1 MVEVSGHYLKS
12 FFDACVEHGAR
23 PTVLL
28 DGLDLPE
35 AAEDWVGQRFPGT
48 VLLDM
53 LQAAAADTCDTV
65 IGVRCGQ
72 ALRPNSFQDV
82 GTGVVASANL
92 REGLAFNT
100 RFQALTQTIGRS
112 WMEVDGDEARIIWQ
126 SNLDDTAGLD
136 QFIEAVFAG
145 YAAIGRWL
153 VWQID
158 HEIARM
164 EFRHPTVAHAD
175 VIAELLGCEPHFDA
189 ERDQM
194 VFAAEIVERP
204 LPTANPQI
212 VSQLTERL
220 EQDLARLTRP
230 AGMGEQVSEAIQA
243 MLGKG
248 PPTAGRVA
256 ARLGLSERT
265 LRRRLMADGTNF
277 TALLKRVRMEA
288 CRRDLGD
295 GRYSM
300 AEIAQRLGY
309 SEQSAFARAFR
320 DWFGKSPGEY
330 RDD

>member
-1 MVEVSGHYLKS
+1 MVEVAGHYLKS
-12 FFDACVEHGAR
+12 FYDACRHYGAQSSALR
-23 PTVLL
+23 

-35 AAEDWVGQRFPGT
+35 AAEDWSGQRFRGT

-53 LQAAAADTCDTV
+53 LQAAAADTGDSA

-72 ALRPNSFQDV
+72 SLRPNSFLDV

-126 SNLDDTAGLD
+126 SNLEDTTGLA
-136 QFIEAVFAG
+136 QLTEAVFAG

-153 VWQID
+153 VWHLDQ
-158 HEIARM
+158 EIARM
-164 EFRHPTVAHAD
+164 AFRHPCVAHAD
-175 VIAELLGCEPHFDA
+175 VIADLFGCQPHFDA
-189 ERDQM
+189 ECDQM

-204 LPTANPQI
+204 LPTANPEI
-212 VSQLTERL
+212 VLQLTERL
-220 EQDLARLTRP
+220 EQDLARLSRP
-230 AGMGEQVSEAIQA
+230 AAMAEQVSEAITS

-265 LRRRLMADGTNF
+265 LRRRLKADGANF
-277 TALLKRVRMEA
+277 TALLKSVRMEA
-288 CRRDLGD
+288 CRRDLRD

-320 DWFGKSPGEY
+320 DWFGKPPGAY